1 MIPTLVVLAA
11 GMGSRYGG
19 LKQVDPIGP
28 NGEIVLD
35 YSVYDAKRTGFGQVV
50 FVIREE
56 LEDTFRER
64 FEPARSNEFAIDY
77 AIQKLDDIP
86 RGVKNDVTNR
96 RKPWGTGH
104 AVLAARQCLDKP
116 FAVINADDF
125 YGAES
130 YRILAK
136 FLANPSPGRQEVDQ
150 YALVGFKLQNTLSP
164 NGKVARGI
172 CNVNK
177 NGNLQ
182 NVEEHTGL
190 ELTPT
195 GEIKGRNMRGQLRPL
210 AGDTLVSMNMWGFT
224 PSFLPQL
231 EASFHQFLA
240 KHGDQPNSEFYLPQA
255 VDELVKKDRC
265 RVSVK
270 PSPET
275 WFGVTYKEDR
285 ITVSECIKQRII
297 DGEYP
302 ANTLPG
308 DWNY

>member
-1 MIPTLVVLAA
+1 MKPTLVVLAA

-19 LKQVDPIGP
+19 LKQVDPVGP

-35 YSVYDAKRTGFGQVV
+35 YSIYDAKRTGFGQVV
-50 FVIREE
+50 FVIRED
-56 LEDTFRER
+56 LEETFRER
-64 FEPARSNEFAIDY
+64 FEPARSSEIAFDY
-77 AIQKLDDIP
+77 TFQKLDDIP
-86 RGVKNDVTNR
+86 RDVKSITKR

-104 AVLAARQCLDKP
+104 AVLAARHCLDKP

-130 YRILAK
+130 YRIMAQ
-136 FLANPSPGRQEVDQ
+136 FLARLSPGQQEVDQ
-150 YALVGFKLQNTLSP
+150 YALVGFKLRNTLSP

-172 CNVNK
+172 CRVNR
-177 NGNLQ
+177 NGILQ
-182 NVEEHTGL
+182 NVEEHTNL
-190 ELTPT
+190 AVTPA
-195 GEIKGRNMRGQLRPL
+195 GEIKGRNMQGQLRTL

-231 EASFHQFLA
+231 EASFRQFLSA
-240 KHGDQPNSEFYLPQA
+240 QRNQPNAEFYLPQA
-255 VDELVKKDRC
+255 VDSLIKKDQC
-265 RVSVK
+265 RVTVK
-270 PSPET
+270 PSSEK

-285 ITVSECIKQRII
+285 IAVSDCIKQRII

-308 DWNY
+308 KWNC